1 MCNKHFIQSY
11 GSYYY
16 RLLETPILQLHIQWL
31 ATALSIL
38 FLQFKLFQKPL
49 NLERPKPTMIN
60 NGIPRDNLTI
70 YMCMRIS
77 TSAVSSKSVQDLV
90 VQYSK
95 YFCR

>member
-11 GSYYY
+11 GSYNY
-16 RLLETPILQLHIQWL
+16 RLLKTPTLQLHIHWL

-49 NLERPKPTMIN
+49 NLERSKTTMIN
-60 NGIPRDNLTI
+60 NGIPKDNLTI
-70 YMCMRIS
+70 YICMRIS

>member
-16 RLLETPILQLHIQWL
+16 RLLKTPTLQLHIHWL

-49 NLERPKPTMIN
+49 NLERSKTTMIN

-70 YMCMRIS
+70 YMCMHIS

>member
-16 RLLETPILQLHIQWL
+16 RLLKTPTLQLHIHWL

-49 NLERPKPTMIN
+49 NLERSKTTMIN
-60 NGIPRDNLTI
+60 NGIPKDNLTI

>member
-16 RLLETPILQLHIQWL
+16 RLLKTPTLQLHIHWL

-49 NLERPKPTMIN
+49 NLERSKTTMIN
-60 NGIPRDNLTI
+60 NGIPKDNLTI
-70 YMCMRIS
+70 YICMRIS

-90 VQYSK
+90 VQYSE